1 MANFRGNRINEEVK
15 KEVSNIIR
23 NDIKDPRISAM
34 ISVTKVD
41 VTRDLRYAKVY
52 VSIFGDDESKKS
64 TLNALKSSSGFI
76 RREVGHR
83 INLRYTP
90 EIIIELDN
98 TIEQGM
104 HIDALLE
111 KIKEK
116 EHHDNEWYYK
126 NDKGK
131 W

>member
-1 MANFRGNRINEEVK
+1 MANFRGSRINEEVK

-23 NDIKDPRISAM
+23 NDIKDPRINAM

-52 VSIFGDDESKKS
+52 VSIFGEDEAKKS

-116 EHHDNEWYYK
+116 EHHDNE
-126 NDKGK
+126 
-131 W
+131 

>member
-1 MANFRGNRINEEVK
+1 MAKYRGNRINEEMR
-15 KEVSNIIR
+15 KEISSIIQ
-23 NDIKDPRISAM
+23 NDIKDPRLTAM

-41 VTRDLRYAKVY
+41 VTKDLRYAKVY
-52 VSIFGDDESKKS
+52 VSLFGSDDSKKS
-64 TLNALKSSSGFI
+64 TLDALKSSSGFI
-76 RREVGHR
+76 RREIGHR

-90 EIIIELDN
+90 EIIIEIDN

-116 EHHDNEWYYK
+116 EHHDNE
-126 NDKGK
+126 
-131 W
+131 